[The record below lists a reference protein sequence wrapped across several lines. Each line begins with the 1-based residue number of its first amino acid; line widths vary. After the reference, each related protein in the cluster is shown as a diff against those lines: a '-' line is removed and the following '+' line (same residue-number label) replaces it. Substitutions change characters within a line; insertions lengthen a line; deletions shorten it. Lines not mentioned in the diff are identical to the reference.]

1 MHNRRPMPLLIAALF
16 VLASCGGNDDSTPGD
31 PATSGTIASTTID
44 LTTTIA
50 DSTTIAATT
59 SESVTTVEATT
70 TTEMVTTSTTEFV
83 EAAQPAVW
91 PASDVV
97 FETPEEAAADFIS
110 TVFGIEPLLG
120 EFREGDS
127 RSGEIEVLSPGDD
140 DDPSTVS
147 PTGVMLLLRRLG
159 SDDGWFVMAAVS
171 DGVSITSPEST
182 AEVAA
187 GPLPIEGLARGHE
200 GNVLVSAFVAGDAHA
215 LDDDFTMAGLITP
228 EPYTVTLDVSAAA
241 PGDVVALLVRGDTG
255 LEGVTGEFAT
265 IPLSIRV
272 GARIESTRFS
282 DE

>member
-1 MHNRRPMPLLIAALF
+1 MHTRRPTLLLVAALAA
-16 VLASCGGNDDSTPGD
+16 LASCGGDDDDESTPSD
-31 PATSGTIASTTID
+31 PATSGAIASTTID
-44 LTTTIA
+44 VTTTLA
-50 DSTTIAATT
+50 EPTTIAATA
-59 SESVTTVEATT
+59 SESVPTVEATT
-70 TTEMVTTSTTEFV
+70 TTEEVTTSTTEVV
-83 EAAQPAVW
+83 EVAQAAVW

-97 FETPEEAAADFIS
+97 FETPQEAAADFIS
-110 TVFGIEPLLG
+110 TAFGVEPLLG
-120 EFREGDS
+120 DFREGDS

-200 GNVLVSAFVAGDAHA
+200 RNVVVSAFVAGAAQA

-228 EPYTVTLDVSAAA
+228 EAYTVTLDLSGAT

-255 LEGVTGEFAT
+255 LEGATGEFAS
-265 IPLSIRV
+265 IPVSIV
-272 GARIESTRFS
+272 
-282 DE
+282 D